1 MTDAATLP
9 DRQPMTTIDP
19 KPVVLHLAIDYPNV
33 YRPENTA
40 AVRNFIR
47 ANADLDYFAVALTR
61 TANPFRAA
69 CADGDGKGDAKVLS
83 MRYWGLPFG
92 LMLAL
97 SMFIVAL
104 RVRREIR
111 RRKLAPV
118 LVHAH
123 KLAFEGLAGWWL
135 ARALNVPLA
144 LSVRG
149 EAESKVLRFKPFYR
163 PLLQRVLADAQ
174 RVYFVSAWFR
184 PVLARHFRIAEDK
197 QRLLPNFVNVRGQSH
212 VPRAAELR
220 HDRLLTVLDLNV
232 YRKKGL
238 DRLLPAFRQCL
249 QRYPAAHL
257 DIVGRG
263 EPEVIAE
270 VGRLIEAL
278 GLHRNVSLLG
288 VLGNEEL
295 LERMPSYAGMALPSH
310 NETFGM
316 VYVEALLAGVPILHS
331 LGTGID
337 GFVDFVEARVA
348 VDPKDESSIERGLL
362 RLLERQETFRDWL
375 AHHRDRILAEFER
388 HRYVEEYRAMVR
400 GSA

>member
-1 MTDAATLP
+1 MTETGS
-9 DRQPMTTIDP
+9 
-19 KPVVLHLAIDYPNV
+19 KPVVLHLAVDYPNV

-47 ANADLDYFAVALTR
+47 ANADLDYFTVALTR
-61 TANPFRAA
+61 TANPFRAS

-104 RVRREIR
+104 RVRREVR
-111 RRKLAPV
+111 QRKLAPV
-118 LVHAH
+118 LIHAH

-135 ARALNVPLA
+135 ARALNIPLA

-149 EAESKVLRFKPFYR
+149 EAESKVLRFKPLYR

-184 PVLARHFRIAEDK
+184 PVLARYFHIAEDK
-197 QRLLPNFVNVRGQSH
+197 QRLLPNFVNVRGH
-212 VPRAAELR
+212 APRTAELR

-263 EPEVIAE
+263 EPEVIAD
-270 VGRLIEAL
+270 VRRLIEAL
-278 GLHRNVSLLG
+278 GIRRNVSLLG
-288 VLGNEEL
+288 VLSNEEL

-331 LGTGID
+331 VGTGID
-337 GFVDFVEARVA
+337 GFVDFVDARVA
-348 VDPKDESSIERGLL
+348 VDPKDGASIECGLL

-375 AHHRDRILAEFER
+375 ARHRYRILAEFER
-388 HRYVEEYRAMVR
+388 HRYLEEYRDMVR
-400 GSA
+400 QSA

>member
-1 MTDAATLP
+1 MTA
-9 DRQPMTTIDP
+9 IDSR
-19 KPVVLHLAIDYPNV
+19 PVVLHLAVDYPNV

-40 AVRNFIR
+40 AVRNFVR

-61 TANPFRAA
+61 TANPFQVSS
-69 CADGDGKGDAKVLS
+69 ADGDGKGDAKVLS

-92 LMLAL
+92 LMLAP

-104 RVRREIR
+104 RVRREVR

-135 ARALNVPLA
+135 ARALGIPLT
-144 LSVRG
+144 LSIRG
-149 EAESKVLRFKPFYR
+149 EAESKVLRFKPLYR

-174 RVYFVSAWFR
+174 RIYYVSAWFR

-197 QRLLPNFVNVRGQSH
+197 QRLLPNFVNVRG
-212 VPRAAELR
+212 RAPSRTELR

-238 DRLLPAFRQCL
+238 DRLLPAFKRCL
-249 QRYPAAHL
+249 LRYPAAHL

-263 EPEVIAE
+263 EPGVIAE
-270 VGRLIEAL
+270 VGRLIEML
-278 GLHRNVSLLG
+278 GLRRNVSLLG

-295 LERMPSYAGMALPSH
+295 LERLPSYAGMALPSH

-348 VDPKDESSIERGLL
+348 VDPNDESSIERGLL

-375 AHHRDRILAEFER
+375 ARHRDRVLAEFER
-388 HRYVEEYRAMVR
+388 HRYVEEYREMVR
-400 GSA
+400 GST

>member
-1 MTDAATLP
+1 MTASDSKP
-9 DRQPMTTIDP
+9 R
-19 KPVVLHLAIDYPNV
+19 KPVVLHLAVDYPNV
-33 YRPENTA
+33 YRPENTT
-40 AVRNFIR
+40 AVRNFIH
-47 ANADLDYFAVALTR
+47 ANADLDYFVVALTR
-61 TANPFRAA
+61 TANPLRVAR
-69 CADGDGKGDAKVLS
+69 ADGDGKGDAKVVS

-97 SMFIVAL
+97 SMLIVAL
-104 RVRREIR
+104 RVRREVK
-111 RRKLAPV
+111 RRKLQPV

-135 ARALNVPLA
+135 ARALGIPLA
-144 LSVRG
+144 LSIRG
-149 EAESKVLRFKPFYR
+149 EAELKVLRFKPFYR
-163 PLLQRVLADAQ
+163 PLLQRVLADAR
-174 RVYFVSAWFR
+174 RVYYVSAWFR
-184 PVLARHFRIAEDK
+184 PVLGRHFRIAEDK
-197 QRLLPNFVNVRGQSH
+197 QRLLPNFVNVRRHAARG
-212 VPRAAELR
+212 AELR

-249 QRYPAAHL
+249 RRYPAAHL

-263 EPEVIAE
+263 KPGVIAE

-278 GLHRNVSLLG
+278 GLRRNVSLLG
-288 VLGNEEL
+288 VLSNDEL

-348 VDPKDESSIERGLL
+348 VDPNDESSIEHGLL
-362 RLLERQETFRDWL
+362 RLLERQDTFRDWL
-375 AHHRDRILAEFER
+375 SSHRDRVLAEFER
-388 HRYVEEYRAMVR
+388 HSYVREYQDMVLQ
-400 GSA
+400 SA